1 MTDAGPI
8 TLAFLGH
15 GDDAATARAGQYED
29 AVLALLPD
37 HGARVLYRGRRAQ
50 GQPEVLP
57 LEVHLLWFPDRA
69 AFDAYLGDPRRAALL
84 AEFGDVFTAKHV
96 VELDT
101 LAP

>member
-1 MTDAGPI
+1 MIDRRPI

-15 GDDAATARAGQYED
+15 GDDAAASRAGRYED

-37 HGARVLYRGRRAQ
+37 HGARVLYRGRRAA
-50 GQPEVLP
+50 GQAEALP

-69 AFDAYLGDPRRAALL
+69 AFDAYLDDPRRAALL
-84 AEFGDVFTAKHV
+84 GEFGEVFAAKHV

-101 LAP
+101 LTP